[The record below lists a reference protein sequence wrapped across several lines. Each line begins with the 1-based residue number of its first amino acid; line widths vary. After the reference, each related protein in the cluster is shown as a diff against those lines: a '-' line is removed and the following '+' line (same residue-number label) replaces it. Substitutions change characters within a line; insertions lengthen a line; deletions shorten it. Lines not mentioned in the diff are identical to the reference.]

1 MKEGNVRLAAVATAV
16 IHLKDGRWAPIEIKL
31 GVDGIEAGAKNLL
44 KLRDRVNTDSLGEP
58 SFMMVL
64 TSVGTAYRRDD
75 GVWVVPIVCL
85 GP

>member
-1 MKEGNVRLAAVATAV
+1 MDFPQYRNCCYAIKIVVDT
-16 IHLKDGRWAPIEIKL
+16 WAPIEIKR

>member
-1 MKEGNVRLAAVATAV
+1 MDFPQYRKCCYAIKTIVDT
-16 IHLKDGRWAPIEIKL
+16 WAPVEIEL
-31 GVDGIEAGAKNLL
+31 GVDGIEACAKNLL
-44 KLRDRVNTDSLGEP
+44 KLRDRVNTDSLGKP